1 MFRFLLNATQLRQRK
16 GSERSMARLLAVA
29 DEAEDE
35 EEPDFAEL
43 EDLSST
49 RARDDRTPSPID
61 YRPRTYSAPESPD
74 TLILPSTRHERPKI
88 GSQYSASTTH
98 SHDTFYDT

>member
-1 MFRFLLNATQLRQRK
+1 
-16 GSERSMARLLAVA
+16 MARLLAVA

-35 EEPDFAEL
+35 EDTDYGDL

-61 YRPRTYSAPESPD
+61 YRQRTHSAPESPD
-74 TLILPSTRHERPKI
+74 TLILPNTRYERPRL
-88 GSQYSASTTH
+88 GSQQSSAR
-98 SHDTFYDT
+98 SHDTFYDADA